1 MLIEVR
7 DSGYVPLTRHAR
19 VSFLCCRPGA
29 REHELVSQIGVARDL
44 ARLIGG
50 RFDRYVDATGPGDDE
65 QLGYVVPND
74 TIVGV
79 EMARRWGIESV
90 DDLFGG
96 VVPFPFV
103 ATKVITHPLVAGDA
117 SRPPGWDGGFAE
129 RVAGVALPGY
139 AAFSLRDVWRA
150 ARALLPGGPVR
161 VKLAGGVGGRGQS
174 VIDDERALDECLAR
188 IDAGEIAR
196 AGAVVEYDLRE
207 TRTWSIGQV
216 RVGSLC
222 ASYFGTQRT
231 TRNRNGED
239 VYGGSSITLVRG
251 GFDALDPL
259 VGGNEALR
267 RAIAFGRIYHDAAFV
282 SFPGM
287 FASRCNY
294 DVVQGVDARGNERIG
309 VLEQS
314 WRLGGA
320 SAAELVAL
328 HVLHE
333 HPERTS
339 ASAETVELHG
349 DAPELP
355 ADAIVHFRGVDPQL
369 GPITKY
375 ARPRDDADA

>member
-1 MLIEVR
+1 MQIDAR
-7 DSGYVPLTRHAR
+7 TGGCAPLTRHAR
-19 VSFLCCRPGA
+19 LSFLCSRPGA
-29 REHELVSQIGVARDL
+29 REHELVSQIAVAREL

-50 RFDRYVDATGPGDDE
+50 RFDRYVDATGPCE
-65 QLGYVVPND
+65 ATQLGYVVPND

-79 EMARRWGIESV
+79 EVARRWGIETV
-90 DDLFGG
+90 DDLYGG

-103 ATKVITHPLVAGDA
+103 ATKVITHPLFAADA
-117 SRPPGWDGGFAE
+117 ARPPGWDGRFAA
-129 RVAGVALPGY
+129 RVADVVLPGY
-139 AAFSLRDVWRA
+139 AAFSLKDVRRA

-161 VKLAGGVGGRGQS
+161 LKLASGVGGVGQT
-174 VIDDERALDECLAR
+174 VIDQAQALDERLAQ
-188 IDAGEIAR
+188 IDAGELAR
-196 AGAVVEYDLRE
+196 AGAVVEYDLRG

-222 ASYFGTQRT
+222 ASYCGTQRT
-231 TRNRNGED
+231 TRNRHGDD

-251 GFDALDPL
+251 GFEALDPL
-259 VGGNEALR
+259 VAGDEALR
-267 RAIAFGRIYHDAAFV
+267 RAVGFARIYHDAAFA

-294 DVVQGVDARGNERIG
+294 DVVQGVDARGAERIG

-328 HVLHE
+328 HALRE

-339 ASAETVELHG
+339 ACAETVEWHG
-349 DAPELP
+349 EAPELP

-375 ARPRDDADA
+375 ARLRDDADA